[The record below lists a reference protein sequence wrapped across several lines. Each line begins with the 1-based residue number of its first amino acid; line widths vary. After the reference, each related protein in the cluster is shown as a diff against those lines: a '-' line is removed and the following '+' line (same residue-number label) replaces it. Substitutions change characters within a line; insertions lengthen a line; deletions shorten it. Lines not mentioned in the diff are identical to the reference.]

1 MDDSIKRK
9 FWIFFLTLSIFSR
22 GLRAVF
28 IEEVKEEGLAK
39 IKCP

>member
-1 MDDSIKRK
+1 MIQSNANSGI
-9 FWIFFLTLSIFSR
+9 FLTLSIFSR

-39 IKCP
+39 I